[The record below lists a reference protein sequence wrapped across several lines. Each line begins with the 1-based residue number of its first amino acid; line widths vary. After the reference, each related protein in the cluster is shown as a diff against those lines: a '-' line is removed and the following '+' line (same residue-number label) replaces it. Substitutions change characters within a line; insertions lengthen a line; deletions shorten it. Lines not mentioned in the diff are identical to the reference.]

1 MNLDKKRWTVLA
13 ACCLVNLCL
22 GSVYAWSVFSA
33 ALVEYF
39 GQKLGISVTAG
50 DLAIVYTMGTSISPV
65 TMITGGWINDKFGP
79 KKVILVGSLMYGVSL
94 FLSGFAKSIGF
105 LILTYGVIG
114 GLGVGMAYGSVI
126 STCVKFFPDKR
137 GFVGGLTTAING
149 LGSVIIAPI
158 IAAVVKSTDVTFTF
172 EAVGI
177 AFIILSVSAVF
188 FIESCPVGY
197 LPAGFKPSNNMAK
210 YNFKDIEWKE
220 MIKTPVFYVMIL
232 LLFSGSFS
240 GMMII
245 SQASSVAQNMIG
257 MTAAAASMAVAFLAL
272 FNATG
277 RVAAGL
283 FSDKFGR
290 INTLF
295 GALIIGIA
303 GLFCLYNSSQSAA
316 ALFYIGI
323 AATGLCFGSF
333 MGVFPG
339 FTADRFGARNNGVN
353 YGIMFVGFSL
363 AGYFG
368 PQAMRGIYASSG
380 SYLNA
385 FLIAAVFAVAGVV
398 LTIIYRLLNNTRK

>member
-172 EAVGI
+172 KAVGI

>member
-1 MNLDKKRWTVLA
+1 MNIDKKRWVVLA

-39 GQKLGISVTAG
+39 GKSLGISVTAG

-79 KKVILVGSLMYGVSL
+79 KRVILVGSLMYGISL
-94 FLSGFAKSIGF
+94 FLSGFATSIGY
-105 LILTYGVIG
+105 LILTYGIFG

-149 LGSVIIAPI
+149 LGSVILAPI

-172 EAVGI
+172 KAVGI
-177 AFIILSVSAVF
+177 VFIILSVSSVF
-188 FIESCPVGY
+188 FIESCPNGY
-197 LPAGFKPSNNMAK
+197 SPAGFKPSNIMAK
-210 YNFKDIEWKE
+210 NSFKDTEWKD
-220 MIKTPVFYVMIL
+220 MLKTPVFYPMIL
-232 LLFSGSFS
+232 LLFCGSFA
-240 GMMII
+240 GMMVI

-257 MTAAAASMAVAFLAL
+257 MTAAAASIAVAFLAL

-295 GALIIGIA
+295 GALLIGIA
-303 GLFCLYNSSQSAA
+303 GLFCLYISGPDAVV
-316 ALFYIGI
+316 LFYIGI

-333 MGVFPG
+333 MGVYPG
-339 FTADRFGARNNGVN
+339 FTADQFGPRHNGVN

-368 PQAMRGIYASSG
+368 PQLMRRMFAANG
-380 SYLNA
+380 SYQSA
-385 FLIAAVFAVAGVV
+385 FLIAAIFAAAGIV
-398 LTIIYRLLNNTRK
+398 LTFIYRLLSKKRS